1 MLDTVSPKCCCS
13 VAGPDA
19 LGLRRVSC
27 LRGSPMGH
35 DQCPFSLPGRDW
47 AGWEA
52 TPAAALPEPMAI
64 KGPEM
69 ELDGGARLL
78 LTPER
83 DCPICPRRPGLPGR
97 GNRGLEGGE
106 RPRQP
111 RAESRGWGTCHV
123 PLCPLQGTRFWPCPE
138 KPGICITSHGGLR
151 RGIKLPF
158 HQAPELWGG
167 GGWEVQGA
175 HKWAPPLAPHRI
187 SPDNGRLLLG
197 FYMPGPLL
205 CGPAGDILPPPH
217 SHGDSKGT
225 DAP

>member
-1 MLDTVSPKCCCS
+1 MSIPGSIHPSAWQQAQSKLDSMLDTVSPKCCCS

-19 LGLRRVSC
+19 LGLRRVNC
-27 LRGSPMGH
+27 LRGIPMGH
-35 DQCPFSLPGRDW
+35 DQCPFPLPGRD
-47 AGWEA
+47 WEA

-111 RAESRGWGTCHV
+111 RAESRGWGTHHV
-123 PLCPLQGTRFWPCPE
+123 RLCPLQGTRFGHALRSQGSVSPPM
-138 KPGICITSHGGLR
+138 GGS
-151 RGIKLPF
+151 
-158 HQAPELWGG
+158 GG
-167 GGWEVQGA
+167 G
-175 HKWAPPLAPHRI
+175 
-187 SPDNGRLLLG
+187 
-197 FYMPGPLL
+197 
-205 CGPAGDILPPPH
+205 
-217 SHGDSKGT
+217 
-225 DAP
+225 